1 MPTEPS
7 DPAHDIRL
15 WTLLS
20 SWKLSR
26 GFRAIGVHHYRKR
39 QVLHSSQTELNREF
53 GDRGQKTTAG
63 WFFLALLALAA
74 IDYLYLHTAPSI
86 GL

>member
-1 MPTEPS
+1 MLPEPT

-15 WTLLS
+15 RTLLS

-26 GFRAIGVHHYRKR
+26 GFRAVGAHYRKR
-39 QVLHSSQTELNREF
+39 PVHHAGQTELNREF
-53 GDRGQKTTAG
+53 GIRGEAAAG
-63 WFFLALLALAA
+63 WFFFALLVLAV
-74 IDYLYLHTAPSI
+74 IDYLYLHIGPSA

>member
-15 WTLLS
+15 RTLLS

-26 GFRAIGVHHYRKR
+26 GFRAVGARHYRKR
-39 QVLHSSQTELNREF
+39 RVPHSSQTELNREF
-53 GDRGQKTTAG
+53 GDRGQKSTAG
-63 WFFLALLALAA
+63 WFFLALLVLAA
-74 IDYLYLHTAPSI
+74 IDYLYLYVVPSS